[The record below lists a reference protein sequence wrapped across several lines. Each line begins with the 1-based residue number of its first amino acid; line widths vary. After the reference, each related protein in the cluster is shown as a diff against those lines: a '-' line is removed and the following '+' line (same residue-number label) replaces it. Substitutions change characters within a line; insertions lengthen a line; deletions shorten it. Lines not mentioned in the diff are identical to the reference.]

1 MSNGY
6 DDEDEF
12 ELPTDA
18 VAKAKY
24 RLRHEGVSAA
34 VDALIEVC
42 RDKKAPAPARATA
55 GTTILRANGM
65 LATAAADLDE
75 KPPEE
80 LSAAEIAARIRQI
93 NLENQELAERRAR
106 LNEQIAADKANKM
119 DKSDDGLFD

>member
-1 MSNGY
+1 MSHGY
-6 DDEDEF
+6 DDEDEDEF

-42 RDKKAPAPARATA
+42 RDKKAPAPARASA
-55 GTTILRANGM
+55 GNTILRANGL
-65 LATAAADLDE
+65 LAAAAADLDD

-80 LSAAEIAARIRQI
+80 MSAAEISASLRRIK
-93 NLENQELAERRAR
+93 LENQELAERQAR
-106 LNEQIAADKANKM
+106 LAEQIAADNAEREEG
-119 DKSDDGLFD
+119 GLFD